1 MGCVI
6 GPYEDPLQ
14 GGVAVPMNNAARVA
28 QGLDPIEGFDDDPVK
43 NLMEY
48 LTRNDRDK

>member
-1 MGCVI
+1 VTVL
-6 GPYEDPLQ
+6 GPNEDPLQ
-14 GGVAVPMNNAARVA
+14 GGIAVPMNNAARVA
-28 QGLDPIEGFDDDPVK
+28 QGLDPIEGFDDDAIK